1 MYKISLSKIVFCL
14 IILISSCIQIS
25 YVKSYKKDNSD
36 VNYNNFCLKD
46 EQTAIKVAETILIS
60 RYGDPVKL
68 NRPFKINLIN
78 DSIWAISGTRNKRM
92 IGGVPFIELR
102 KSDCTILKIGH
113 TR

>member
-1 MYKISLSKIVFCL
+1 
-14 IILISSCIQIS
+14 
-25 YVKSYKKDNSD
+25 
-36 VNYNNFCLKD
+36 LKD